1 MPPTCHFPTK
11 NRCARQPGN
20 SFRSYME
27 RFEFDG
33 WLIEFDSERTRAAYR
48 LTEHGA
54 HDCTCAC
61 CRNYVAARDSQ
72 YPPRFLYLLNKFGIA
87 VHKEAELWESSTT
100 QKGIHFYAGRYH
112 FVGSILKDPGTEI
125 KIPKSERDAA
135 HWYVSF
141 RVRSHLAMQSLQDL
155 PLIQLEFHAEVPWAL
170 DEPPR

>member
-1 MPPTCHFPTK
+1 MPPTCRFQTK

-54 HDCTCAC
+54 HDCACAC

-87 VHKEAELWESSTT
+87 VHKEAALWETSTT
-100 QKGIHFYAGRYH
+100 QKGMHFYAGRY
-112 FVGSILKDPGTEI
+112 
-125 KIPKSERDAA
+125 
-135 HWYVSF
+135 
-141 RVRSHLAMQSLQDL
+141 
-155 PLIQLEFHAEVPWAL
+155 
-170 DEPPR
+170 